1 MAAIAAF
8 AAGSY
13 KQRRQNRARPGS
25 RHEQV
30 QGKTVS
36 MMMQGIR
43 KASQGFLGKLVVSV
57 MFGVLILAFAIWGV
71 GDIFRGYGR
80 NEVAKVGKTEI
91 GVEQVRTAYQNEI
104 QNLIRQQRRQISPE
118 MARALGLDRQ
128 VLSRLVSEATLDQT
142 ARDMGLAVSD
152 ETIRNLI
159 FDDPVFRDAAGQF
172 SAARFNELLRS
183 NGYSEQSYVALQ
195 RATVLRQQVAEMI
208 SGGFTIPVALQE
220 IGNRLRNEK
229 RAITFARMPASAA
242 GEIAA
247 PTDEQ
252 LKTFYNDR
260 KIAFRAP
267 EFRSAAV
274 LAITADAVAD
284 PSKVTDDEAKARYEA
299 LKAQRFTTAET
310 RTVEQISFPNA
321 EEAKAAKA
329 KIDGGESFDE
339 LATQR
344 NVAFKDLV
352 LGTFTRDQIFD
363 PAVRDA
369 AFALEQGGVSAP
381 VQSAFGT
388 VLLRVTKI
396 DPQHVRP
403 YEEVAAEVRQEIA
416 KGHAT
421 SRITELHDKIEDE
434 RASAKPLAEIAKQFN
449 LQLRNAGPV
458 SQANTKPDGSRE
470 AALPGGDATLRAI
483 FASDIGVDN
492 EAIRLPQNAG
502 YVWFDVTKID
512 PSRDRSFD
520 EVKGEVET
528 QWRAE
533 ETATKLSA
541 KARELVQKLDKGEA
555 FQAVASAAG
564 LTVETATGLTRQEQ
578 RAELPANVVTQVF
591 GTVAGKANSAA
602 AADGSRILFKV
613 DSATVPPYVRT
624 AQEAEN
630 FVRLLTSNLSEGL
643 LMQYVAE
650 RQAKLGV
657 SINEAAFRNATG
669 GVQN

>member
-1 MAAIAAF
+1 
-8 AAGSY
+8 
-13 KQRRQNRARPGS
+13 
-25 RHEQV
+25 
-30 QGKTVS
+30 

-43 KASQGFLGKLVVSV
+43 KASQGLLGRLVISV

-80 NEVAKVGKTEI
+80 NEVARVGKTEI
-91 GVEQVRTAYQNEI
+91 SIEQMRTAYQNDL

-128 VLSRLVSEATLDQT
+128 VLSRLVNEATLDQT
-142 ARDMGLAVSD
+142 AQNMHLAVSD

-159 FDDPVFRDAAGQF
+159 FDDPVFRDAGGQF

-195 RATVLRQQVAEMI
+195 RSTILRQQIAEMV
-208 SGGFTIPVALQE
+208 SGGFTLPVALQE

-229 RAITFARMPASAA
+229 RAVTFARMPASAA

-247 PTDEQ
+247 PTEDQ
-252 LKTFYNDR
+252 LKSFFNDR

-267 EFRSAAV
+267 EFRTASV
-274 LAITADAVAD
+274 LALTADSVAD
-284 PSKVTDDEAKARYEA
+284 PAKVSDDEAKARYEA
-299 LKAQRFTTAET
+299 LKTQRFTTAET
-310 RTVEQISFPNA
+310 RTIQQISFPNV
-321 EEAKAAKA
+321 EEAQAAKA
-329 KIDGGESFDE
+329 KIDGGETFDE
-339 LATQR
+339 IATER
-344 NVAFKDLV
+344 NVAFNDLT
-352 LGTFTRDQIFD
+352 LGTFTRDQVFD
-363 PAVRDA
+363 PAVREA

-388 VLLRVTKI
+388 VLLRVTQV
-396 DPQHVRP
+396 DTQHVRP
-403 YEEVAAEVRQEIA
+403 FEEVAEEVKKEIA
-416 KGHAT
+416 AGRAA

-449 LQLRNAGPV
+449 LELRVAGPV
-458 SQANTKPDGSRE
+458 SQGMTRPDGSQE
-470 AALPGGDATLRAI
+470 EPLPGGDATLRAI

-502 YVWFDVTKID
+502 YVWFDVSKID
-512 PSRDRSFD
+512 PSRDRGFD
-520 EVKGEVET
+520 EVRKEVET
-528 QWRAE
+528 QWRADE
-533 ETATKLSA
+533 AATKLSA
-541 KARELVQKLDKGEA
+541 KARELVERLNKGEA
-555 FQAVASAAG
+555 FQTVAASAGLTAETAAG
-564 LTVETATGLTRQEQ
+564 LGRQDQ
-578 RAELPANVVTQVF
+578 RPELPTNVVTQIF

-602 AADGSRILFKV
+602 GADGGRILFKV

-624 AQEAEN
+624 TQEADN
-630 FVRLLTSNLSEGL
+630 FVRLLSANLSEGL
-643 LMQYVAE
+643 LLQYVAQ
-650 RQAKLGV
+650 RQAALGV